1 MTDICRQV
9 VQSYAF
15 ATVRAGLQGCLSVF
29 PSGAATFRRV
39 RRRVRGVTRYVLGAL
54 MLSVLAQAT
63 SAAEFHLKD
72 GTVVIGTIVNLV
84 DGEDLIVDTEYMDE
98 VTIEWDSIVTVRGT
112 QVVEVELFD
121 GRRQLGTV
129 SFDEVGVSII
139 GQDTMTVD
147 SDDVFAISKV
157 SETFWDALD
166 VYTDLGMNVVRGNN
180 RVTQVSFGGGI
191 GYDATD
197 FETSLDATTIINEQT
212 ETENTRRFTLKANY
226 TRKFDGGW
234 EAIGMYQFESDEQQ
248 NLDGRSLFGGA
259 LAKRIINQ
267 RRHRVEVYGGLAVN
281 MEEFAGTPRNESLEG
296 ILGARYRLRWAADA
310 DLSFTV
316 LPNLEDSSRVR
327 TQMDG
332 NLSVDLFSD
341 FDFKV
346 TVYNRYDSQPP
357 PGNEKND
364 TGITLGLSWEY

>member
-1 MTDICRQV
+1 
-9 VQSYAF
+9 
-15 ATVRAGLQGCLSVF
+15 
-29 PSGAATFRRV
+29 
-39 RRRVRGVTRYVLGAL
+39 VLGAL
-54 MLSVLAQAT
+54 MLSVLAQVT

-267 RRHRVEVYGGLAVN
+267 RRHRVEVYAGLAVN